1 MSTLDSLTHH
11 KEVLEQRHRLLD
23 KVISDLYKQNS
34 DDVLIHT
41 MKKEK
46 LQLIYQILKCLIIN
60 VMKKKSWL
68 RIKI

>member
-23 KVISDLYKQNS
+23 KVISDLYTQNS

-46 LQLIYQILKCLIIN
+46 LQLRDDIQL
-60 VMKKKSWL
+60 MKTKIEKSH
-68 RIKI
+68 

>member
-46 LQLIYQILKCLIIN
+46 LQLRDDIESIKTKIE
-60 VMKKKSWL
+60 KSH
-68 RIKI
+68 

>member
-46 LQLIYQILKCLIIN
+46 LQLRDDIEL
-60 VMKKKSWL
+60 MKTKIEKSH
-68 RIKI
+68 

>member
-23 KVISDLYKQNS
+23 KVISDLYTQNS
-34 DDVLIHT
+34 DDVLMHT

-46 LQLIYQILKCLIIN
+46 LQLRDDIELIKTKIE
-60 VMKKKSWL
+60 KSH
-68 RIKI
+68 